1 MKKGLLGLLV
11 VALTIVGCQNYDDQ
25 FDDLNSK
32 ISSLASTVDDLL
44 TVQTAVSELS
54 TKLDNLAST
63 ALTDADL
70 QSVLTEVNAVKQDVA
85 DLSLADDLAGI
96 ETEVA
101 DLDAEVDEILEKLNE
116 LLTANAVINQ
126 NVRITS
132 LAELSLAMDLISTG
146 TDDPNVTINGSLV
159 VSTAGNSDITSA
171 SAIASLTLVLSKIK
185 VVMKTVTI
193 STDEALTAA
202 SLQYI
207 QGDLDIAAPSGSLT
221 AGALTTVTGAMSI
234 NQGGDL
240 LMPLL
245 NSVAGGITIDTSNV
259 TVTSVDFSGL
269 TEGAARTGAGE
280 LALPNAT
287 SVKIS
292 GVLPTTVNCPAATTF
307 VSNSTAAQTASTITV
322 DGSTDF
328 SLGSS
333 TFSGQVTITATGDVK
348 LAGVTSAKGLSV
360 TSGGSIDLGG
370 LTGIVSATSISAS
383 TTVDLGSLASI
394 AATTVVTGTSVDLTA
409 LATTAVGAD
418 VTLNG
423 PTSVSAPALTTL
435 GGNIVAASATS
446 FAAITLATTTGT
458 VDIADD
464 ATAEFGDL
472 SDPTDL
478 VDFAGIKI
486 LKLHAQETTLDYSTA
501 VSITALTVLGKQ
513 KSPIAQDGQTND
525 VILTNANTLLADL
538 TIGGTLRTVSLDNTA
553 LTAFASVDGS
563 TILDL
568 QLLNNADLATV
579 ALAHDRLD
587 GERALGITVV
597 NNDKLQ
603 ELDMSTVNKIK
614 EITITGN
621 ASLTSIVMAGFTP
634 AVEPTASI
642 TVTISGN
649 NLPGE
654 YTSATAGTDTTP
666 YLEASITDG
675 SGIICGVKAFIDYYD
690 AAKTTGS
697 VTATVDLDDV
707 DLYTQEENADDVVV
721 RTISSPLVNQA
732 LSAHIAADG
741 NATGFG
747 GATDAIDSPAD
758 FALIGCE

>member
-11 VALTIVGCQNYDDQ
+11 IALTIVGCQNYDDQ

-44 TVQTAVSELS
+44 TVQTAVSDLT

-63 ALTDADL
+63 ALTDSDL
-70 QSVLTEVNAVKQDVA
+70 QSVLTEVNAVKTMVTELETTDV
-85 DLSLADDLAGI
+85 SGI
-96 ETEVA
+96 EKEVA
-101 DLDAEVDEILEKLNE
+101 DLDAEVVLILEKLNE

-146 TDDPNVTINGSLV
+146 ADDPNVTINGSLV
-159 VSTAGNSDITSA
+159 VSTAGNSDIVTAA
-171 SAIASLTLVLSKIK
+171 SLASLTLVLSKIK
-185 VVMKTVTI
+185 VVMKTVTV

-207 QGDLDIAAPSGSLT
+207 QGDLDISAATGSLS

-307 VSNSTAAQTASTITV
+307 VSNSTAAQTACTITV

-348 LAGVTSAKGLSV
+348 LAGVTTANALSV
-360 TSGGSIDLGG
+360 TSGGSVDLGG

-383 TTVDLGSLASI
+383 TTVDLGSLTSI
-394 AATTVVTGTSVDLTA
+394 AASIVVTGTSVDLDA
-409 LATTAVGAD
+409 LATTSAGTT
-418 VTLNG
+418 VTLLG
-423 PTSVSAPALTTL
+423 PTTVSAPALTTL
-435 GGNIVAASATS
+435 GGDLVAESATA

-458 VDIADD
+458 VNIADD

-472 SDPTDL
+472 TSPANL
-478 VDFAGIKI
+478 LDFAGVKV
-486 LKLHAQETTLDYSTA
+486 LKLHAQETSLNYTTA

-513 KSPIAQDGQTND
+513 KSPITQNGQTND
-525 VILTNANTLLADL
+525 VVLTSSNTLLTDL
-538 TIGGTLRTVSLDNTA
+538 TVGGTLRKVSLDNTE
-553 LTAFASVDGS
+553 LTGFASVGGS

-568 QLLNNADLATV
+568 DLKNNADLTAVT
-579 ALAHDRLD
+579 LAHDRLD
-587 GERALGITVV
+587 GERALGITVI
-597 NNDKLQ
+597 NNDKLPS
-603 ELDMSTVNKIK
+603 LDMSTVNKIK
-614 EITITGN
+614 QITITGN
-621 ASLTSIVMAGFTP
+621 ASLTAITMAGFSP
-634 AVEPTASI
+634 AVEPTAQI

-666 YLEASITDG
+666 YLEAAITDG
-675 SGIICGVKAFIDYYD
+675 SGIICGVKAFVDYYD

-741 NATGFG
+741 NATGFA

>member
-11 VALTIVGCQNYDDQ
+11 VALTVVGCQNYDDQ

-32 ISSLASTVDDLL
+32 ITSLATTVDGLL
-44 TVQTAVSELS
+44 TVQTAVTALS
-54 TKLDNLAST
+54 TKVDNLATT
-63 ALTDADL
+63 ALDDGDL
-70 QSVLTEVNAVKQDVA
+70 ENILGQVGAVKQLVDELETT
-85 DLSLADDLAGI
+85 DISGI

-101 DLDAEVDEILEKLNE
+101 DLDQEVKDIIEKLNE

-146 TDDPNVTINGSLV
+146 ADDPNVTINGSLV
-159 VSTAGNSDITSA
+159 VSTAGNSDITTA

-185 VVMKTVTI
+185 VVMKTVTV

-207 QGDLDIAAPSGSLT
+207 QGDLDIAAATGSLA

-259 TVTSVDFSGL
+259 TITSVDFSGL
-269 TEGAARTGAGE
+269 TEGTARTDTGE

-292 GVLPTTVNCPAATTF
+292 GVLPTTVNCPAAITF
-307 VSNSTAAQTASTITV
+307 VSNSTSAQTASTITV

-348 LAGVTSAKGLSV
+348 LAGVTSAKGLSI

-383 TTVDLGSLASI
+383 TTVNLGSLSSI
-394 AATTVVTGTSVDLTA
+394 AATTVVTGTSVTLDA
-409 LATTAVGAD
+409 LATTAVGAN

-472 SDPTDL
+472 TAPAKL
-478 VDFAGIKI
+478 VDFAGIKV
-486 LKLHAQETTLDYSTA
+486 LKLHAQETSLNFTTA

-513 KSPIAQDGQTND
+513 KTIISQGGQTND
-525 VILTNANTLLADL
+525 VVLTSSNTLLTDL
-538 TIGGTLRTVSLDNTA
+538 TVGGTLRQVSLDATK
-553 LTAFASVDGS
+553 LTGFASIANS

-568 QLLNNADLATV
+568 VLKNNADLATV

-603 ELDMSTVNKIK
+603 TLNMSTVNKIK
-614 EITITGN
+614 EIEITGN
-621 ASLTSIVMAGFTP
+621 ASLTSIVMAGYSP
-634 AVEPTASI
+634 AVEPTATI

-666 YLEASITDG
+666 YLEAAITDG
-675 SGIICGVKAFIDYYD
+675 SGIICGVKGFIDYYL

-741 NATGFG
+741 NATGFS
-747 GATDAIDSPAD
+747 GATDAIDSSAD